1 MDSMRVQSQRL
12 LLNWKTNN
20 AGSYLRALMH
30 ADVNIRYSNY
40 QSKEQILKILIKKLF
55 FKKNLLIPR

>member
-12 LLNWKTNN
+12 LLNWKLNN

-30 ADVNIRYSNY
+30 ADGNIQNANY
-40 QSKEQILKILIKKLF
+40 QSKEQMSEYLT
-55 FKKNLLIPR
+55 NNE

>member
-1 MDSMRVQSQRL
+1 MRAQSQRL

-30 ADVNIRYSNY
+30 ADGNIRYANY
-40 QSKEQILKILIKKLF
+40 QSESQMTDYLTNNGLSDSITEIIS
-55 FKKNLLIPR
+55 

>member
-20 AGSYLRALMH
+20 TGSYLRALMH
-30 ADVNIRYSNY
+30 ADGNNRYANY
-40 QSKEQILKILIKKLF
+40 QSEAQMKEYLT
-55 FKKNLLIPR
+55 NNE